1 MSNSTFDFSVLTV
14 DRTYTFPDASITLGS
29 AVGSTAIVTV
39 GTVTAGT
46 WHGTKIGLLYGG
58 TNADLSATGG
68 ASQVLQQASSGAAVT
83 VGQLAVADLSTAKTG
98 TGSIVLATAPTFA
111 STITVTTN
119 AIVTGKVLT
128 TAGLGVGNSAA
139 ATTLGTVTKK
149 IEVFDAAGVSLGFVP
164 VYDSIS

>member
-1 MSNSTFDFSVLTV
+1 MANANLDFSALTV
-14 DRTYTFPDASITLGS
+14 TRTFTYPDASITVCGT
-29 AVGSTAIVTV
+29 VGSSSIATV
-39 GTVTAGT
+39 GTVTTGT
-46 WHGTKIGLLYGG
+46 WNATKIGLAYGG

-68 ASQVLQQASSGAAVT
+68 TSQVLQQASGGAAVT

-139 ATTLGTVTKK
+139 ATTLGTVVKK
-149 IEVFDAAGVSLGFVP
+149 IQVFDASGVSLGYLP
-164 VYDSIS
+164 VYDAIT